1 MMDSLA
7 PPAHPL
13 RLYPPDM
20 VLGRIFAPSPI
31 LGEHGAQFVPLDHG
45 MSSQGATMH
54 MEPSVL
60 QEKLHSDLSPVEQM
74 SSGHNAKSS
83 LMNGRWSKSL
93 LRVTRLGEIKMSTV
107 KPIHPIGRKHG
118 SIRVKTQSV
127 QAPGEAAVSNE
138 DFSVMPGGIPLRA
151 ETPLCTRIARSAS
164 RKSQRPRRKPA
175 PQVDEFAC
183 TPLPAEPLQTK
194 TFDPSTVP
202 PPRPPKHP
210 LRHLH
215 LATVEPGPSLPNQ
228 LAGLKPLRHPSP
240 TIYEAMHASDNDMP
254 ALMSDGDTDSLS
266 SLDAP

>member
-1 MMDSLA
+1 MDSLA

-31 LGEHGAQFVPLDHG
+31 LGEHGAQFAPLDHG

-60 QEKLHSDLSPVEQM
+60 REKLHNDLSPLEQV
-74 SSGHNAKSS
+74 SSGHNSWPPLKT
-83 LMNGRWSKSL
+83 GRWSKSL
-93 LRVTRLGEIKMSTV
+93 LRVARLGEIKMSTV

-118 SIRVKTQSV
+118 SIRVQTQSV
-127 QAPGEAAVSNE
+127 RAPGEATVSNQ
-138 DFSVMPGGIPLRA
+138 DFSIMPDGTPLRA
-151 ETPLCTRIARSAS
+151 ETPLCIKIARSAS

-183 TPLPAEPLQTK
+183 MHLPAVPLQTK
-194 TFDPSTVP
+194 TFDLSTVP
-202 PPRPPKHP
+202 PPRPPKNP

-215 LATVEPGPSLPNQ
+215 HATMGPGPSLPNQ
-228 LAGLKPLRHPSP
+228 LAGLKLLCHASP
-240 TIYEAMHASDNDMP
+240 TIYEAMHASDNDVP

>member
-1 MMDSLA
+1 MIT
-7 PPAHPL
+7 L
-13 RLYPPDM
+13 RSQFVYTYASNSPSKNCWR
-20 VLGRIFAPSPI
+20 VAIKSSIFARFLRARFRSRSEVYTRESSSDI
-31 LGEHGAQFVPLDHG
+31 CEGSVHRFSVAAQC
-45 MSSQGATMH
+45 
-54 MEPSVL
+54 SVL
-60 QEKLHSDLSPVEQM
+60 STLCVWNGIKLYC
-74 SSGHNAKSS
+74 
-83 LMNGRWSKSL
+83 
-93 LRVTRLGEIKMSTV
+93 
-107 KPIHPIGRKHG
+107 
-118 SIRVKTQSV
+118 
-127 QAPGEAAVSNE
+127 
-138 DFSVMPGGIPLRA
+138 GIPLRA

-183 TPLPAEPLQTK
+183 TRLPAEPLQTK

-240 TIYEAMHASDNDMP
+240 TICEAMHASDNDMP